1 MKVLVFVFCIACIV
15 YVGYGYV
22 GVLSAAVLAR
32 DLGRI
37 AQQERARRDALPAS
51 ERGAKSFTDAH
62 LESYGWQRRP
72 AKLGAREASPPSRRD
87 LDMAKAEAFWRR
99 QKMQHDRDLARIEA
113 RIRRLQSRL
122 AQRELVARGKDGAAT
137 TPPSRSSRNR
147 SKASATNA
155 KSSTSNF
162 VSARAKPEPSQ
173 GGSADVSTFFD
184 KLPIH

>member
-87 LDMAKAEAFWRR
+87 LDIAKAEAFWRR

-122 AQRELVARGKDGAAT
+122 AQRELVARRKGWRRDDPTITLIQESLESLREEREKLDLEFRERARKAGAF
-137 TPPSRSSRNR
+137 PGWIR
-147 SKASATNA
+147 
-155 KSSTSNF
+155 
-162 VSARAKPEPSQ
+162 
-173 GGSADVSTFFD
+173 
-184 KLPIH
+184 